1 MTFTEKQQYELL
13 ASISARGEIP
23 VKYAYLNEGA
33 QKWDEIYKQWEE
45 GDGVTSEEML
55 LLTSHL
61 DSFVGAFG
69 ESDGINLVD
78 LGCGSGTPAIR
89 IIKYLIGR
97 GLKVNYVA
105 VDISQEM
112 LELAEANL
120 LSEFSDLPV
129 TSLRLDFEKDS
140 LTDQLL
146 SIKQK
151 TNYPSLLINLG
162 NTLGNY
168 VNVSSVLTNFMESMT
183 LDDYLLLGNGL
194 VNDYNPQ
201 KIINTYNIP
210 IIVDLVTSPARS
222 LGLYDDN
229 DDFKYIWNANKNR
242 VEGRI
247 QFNSDK
253 KVTVA
258 DQSLELNNGEEIL
271 VHHSY
276 KFSEA
281 SLTKLISDVGF
292 RTELLTTNMN
302 RSHILAMVQPTRYSV
317 A

>member
-33 QKWDEIYKQWEE
+33 QKWDEIYKKWDED
-45 GDGVTSEEML
+45 DGVTSEEML

-61 DSFVGAFG
+61 ESFIGAFG
-69 ESDGINLVD
+69 KCEGINLVD
-78 LGCGSGTPAIR
+78 LGCGSGIPAVR
-89 IIKYLIGR
+89 IIQHLFER

-112 LELAEANL
+112 LELAESNVRQ
-120 LSEFSDLPV
+120 EFSGLSI

-146 SIKQK
+146 NIKQRTK
-151 TNYPSLLINLG
+151 YPSLLINLG

-183 LDDYLLLGNGL
+183 LEDYLLLGNGL

-210 IIVDLVTSPARS
+210 IIIDLVTSPARW
-222 LGLYDDN
+222 LGLYDEH
-229 DDFKYIWNANKNR
+229 DDFKYLWNANKNR

-247 QFNSDK
+247 KLNSNK
-253 KVTVA
+253 SA
-258 DQSLELNNGEEIL
+258 SLANQSLELGNGEELL

-276 KFSEA
+276 KYSEA
-281 SLTKLISDVGF
+281 SLTKLISEVGF
-292 RTELLTTNMN
+292 RTELLTTNKN
-302 RSHILAMVQPTRYSV
+302 RSHILTMVQPTRYSV